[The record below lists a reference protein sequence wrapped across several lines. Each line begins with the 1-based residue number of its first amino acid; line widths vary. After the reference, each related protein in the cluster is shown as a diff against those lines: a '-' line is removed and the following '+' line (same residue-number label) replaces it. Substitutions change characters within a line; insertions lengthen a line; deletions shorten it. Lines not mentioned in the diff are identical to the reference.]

1 LASTGTVAIECWI
14 VLSLCLIGVFSGQGK
29 AANKEKEMYFAG
41 YKASAV
47 SQTVQFLVLGAI
59 VYYTIWFLYVGMD
72 EMTAPCPQYAF
83 FFAKVV
89 RCSLHS
95 QRLNLL
101 TFFQDMFG
109 WFRTFLKV
117 LFTMTGF
124 FFTLSIFLS
133 CFARRAFSPTT
144 NGPLAFFNTRESSRT
159 DETQSYVNFG
169 IIFVLAFLTVSTELI
184 IKWNDIQDVNSIQ
197 STGQIL
203 PVVVGGG
210 GLIRTIWKFCLLIT
224 GLEEDE

>member
-1 LASTGTVAIECWI
+1 
-14 VLSLCLIGVFSGQGK
+14 VLSLSLGGIISGQGK
-29 AANKEKEMYFAG
+29 VTNKEKEKYFTG

-47 SQTVQFLVLGAI
+47 SRVVQYLVLAAI
-59 VYYTIWFLYVGMD
+59 MYYTIWFLYVGMD
-72 EMTAPCPQYAF
+72 SMTAPCPQYAF

-101 TFFQDMFG
+101 TFSQDMYR

-117 LFTMTGF
+117 LFTMAGF
-124 FFTLSIFLS
+124 FFTLSIFLF
-133 CFARRAFSPTT
+133 CIARRTFSPTR
-144 NGPLAFFNTRESSRT
+144 NGALAFFNPRESSRDDDGPQYT
-159 DETQSYVNFG
+159 NIS
-169 IIFVLAFLTVSTELI
+169 ISLALAFFIVSTELI
-184 IKWNDIQDVNSIQ
+184 IKWNDIQEVNNIQ